1 MLNIVVT
8 ILLASGLIFFAGG
21 AVGII
26 RFPDFYS
33 RLHPAGKL
41 DTMGLLMSMTALAL
55 YTLSDFS
62 VTSILTS
69 IKIVMIVIF
78 VFITS
83 PTATH
88 AILDAGVRA
97 GLLPWSKEEVKKE
110 IKAVYAKVTKDLE
123 PEEEEKGSGKG
134 SQEGR

>member
-1 MLNIVVT
+1 MVNIIVSV
-8 ILLASGLIFFAGG
+8 LLFAGVFFFFAG

-41 DTMGLLMSMTALAL
+41 DTMGLLATMVAMAL
-55 YTLSDFS
+55 YTVQGMTLND
-62 VTSILTS
+62 VLTAL
-69 IKIVMIVIF
+69 KIMLIVVF

-88 AILDAGVRA
+88 AIVDAGVRA
-97 GLLPWSKEEVKKE
+97 GLMPWTRPSKE
-110 IKAVYAKVTKDLE
+110 D
-123 PEEEEKGSGKG
+123 
-134 SQEGR
+134 QR

>member
-1 MLNIVVT
+1 MS
-8 ILLASGLIFFAGG
+8 LLASILIASGLFFFTGG
-21 AVGII
+21 SIGIL

-41 DTMGLLMSMTALAL
+41 DTMGLLMTMTGMAL
-55 YTLSDFS
+55 YTVQEFTLAAIF
-62 VTSILTS
+62 TSLKILL
-69 IKIVMIVIF
+69 IVVF

-97 GLLPWSKEEVKKE
+97 GLSPWS
-110 IKAVYAKVTKDLE
+110 A
-123 PEEEEKGSGKG
+123 PGKG
-134 SQEGR
+134 DKE

>member
-1 MLNIVVT
+1 MVDVIAV
-8 ILLASGLIFFAGG
+8 ILLFSGLFFFTVG

-41 DTMGLLMSMTALAL
+41 DTAGLLMTMTGMAL
-55 YTLSDFS
+55 YTIQDLSVGSLF
-62 VTSILTS
+62 TGFKIIL
-69 IKIVMIVIF
+69 IIVF

-88 AILDAGVRA
+88 AIIDAGVRA
-97 GLLPWSKEEVKKE
+97 GLGPWVKKE
-110 IKAVYAKVTKDLE
+110 K
-123 PEEEEKGSGKG
+123 EEGS
-134 SQEGR
+134 